1 MLAVLCSAFH
11 CIAQVSNGLAQ
22 SAVSEFAARIVSLA
36 GPGTA
41 SLTTKN
47 ASSATAEQFAV
58 FRKTL
63 QRSLQEAGVRLRQ
76 SPQAAS
82 EIRVTLSENV
92 RGLVYLA
99 EVQQG
104 SETRVTMMEA
114 LPAAVIATPAA
125 STMSLRRTLLVSR
138 EEPVLDATLMRMG
151 SESKLAVLTS
161 QAVVL
166 YHQQDGKWAEEISA
180 GIPHSQ
186 PFPLDL
192 RGRLVSIGE
201 RTLDAYLPGTVCSV
215 TLVSSLHVDC
225 RDADDAWPLGTQAAF
240 FYAGRNY
247 FSGLLRPGLGKQMA
261 PFFSAAPLPYPS
273 YTLWIFVGVDG
284 QIRTHDGLREGSLGV
299 RDWGSDLAAVHSGC
313 GSGTQLLVTASVDAG
328 ANDGL
333 RAFEL
338 VERQPMLAMPA
349 MDFTGTITALWSA
362 ADGMSATAILR
373 NTRTAAY
380 EVFNVSIGCNQ

>member
-1 MLAVLCSAFH
+1 MTNPTSRRPQTSSHRVQVGRRQDSGSQNDPDGSVSLAPPGPHRGRQPTARVSKNRIGGQRESRYNSRIVRATLVMLAVLCSAFH

-114 LPAAVIATPAA
+114 LPAAVIIATPAA

-166 YHQQDGKWAEEISA
+166 YHQQD
-180 GIPHSQ
+180 
-186 PFPLDL
+186 
-192 RGRLVSIGE
+192 
-201 RTLDAYLPGTVCSV
+201 
-215 TLVSSLHVDC
+215 
-225 RDADDAWPLGTQAAF
+225 
-240 FYAGRNY
+240 
-247 FSGLLRPGLGKQMA
+247 
-261 PFFSAAPLPYPS
+261 
-273 YTLWIFVGVDG
+273 
-284 QIRTHDGLREGSLGV
+284 
-299 RDWGSDLAAVHSGC
+299 
-313 GSGTQLLVTASVDAG
+313 SGTRKSARESPTLNLFPSIFAAAWCQSASA
-328 ANDGL
+328 L
-333 RAFEL
+333 S
-338 VERQPMLAMPA
+338 MPTCREPCA
-349 MDFTGTITALWSA
+349 QSPW
-362 ADGMSATAILR
+362 
-373 NTRTAAY
+373 
-380 EVFNVSIGCNQ
+380 